1 MEENTKEPAKIK
13 TLQYASLIS
22 MSAIIGILIALFQVA
37 IKYLFKGINSIY
49 DSSIETVTP
58 LAIYTPICAV
68 AVALF
73 YIFVRYFKLT
83 LSKGTYVLSKYLSQ
97 EKVKLYEY
105 PLLIIGFGL
114 SLFAGLPV
122 GAVEVCQCVGVGL
135 ASELYKR
142 TEIKDI
148 DSFDSISSASFGA
161 AFMSPLAG
169 LAYGLESRKW
179 KVNWLYVIKLIL
191 TIAITVGS
199 CYLTLMLFKQ
209 QNSFMF
215 RMGMFEKFS
224 WKSLWTYALMGV
236 IIAGAAFVLNLSTL
250 KLKTIFENKKKYKN
264 IATILT
270 VIVIFAA
277 LLCTFFGLKNQWYT
291 FSLAGYDGSRI
302 ISNFDMFKR
311 AGLLVGT
318 VFLWAFYILLI
329 PHSNLI
335 GGKIVPLLTMGGL
348 IGLCCVWNAK
358 DNNIIQADESFMM
371 VATGM
376 FALFGVVYK
385 KPATAVCLALTFST
399 WSLIPYQLLP
409 LIFTIAPGYLL
420 LILTKLPSWNE
431 CLGIPDSLQ
440 IIEEKKE
447 TDVVSRKNGSK
458 NHKY

>member
-1 MEENTKEPAKIK
+1 MEENTKQTAKIK
-13 TLQYASLIS
+13 ILQYASFIS
-22 MSAIIGILIALFQVA
+22 ISIVIGILIALFQVA

-49 DSSIETVTP
+49 ESSIETVTP
-58 LAIYTPICAV
+58 LAIYTSICV
-68 AVALF
+68 IAVALF

-83 LSKGTYVLSKYLSQ
+83 LSKGTYVLLRYLSQ

-142 TEIKDI
+142 TEVKDADI
-148 DSFDSISSASFGA
+148 FDSVSSASFGA

-179 KVNWLYVIKLIL
+179 KVNWLYIIKLVL

-224 WKSLWTYALMGV
+224 WESLWTYFLMGV
-236 IIAGAAFVLNLSTL
+236 IIAGAAFILNLSTL
-250 KLKTIFENKKKYKN
+250 KFKTLFENRKKYRD
-264 IATILT
+264 IATIFTAIILFT
-270 VIVIFAA
+270 A

-302 ISNFDMFKR
+302 ISNFDRFKKV
-311 AGLLVGT
+311 GLLFAT

-358 DNNIIQADESFMM
+358 DNNIIQTDESFMM
-371 VATGM
+371 VVTGM

-385 KPATAVCLALTFST
+385 KPVTAVCLALTFST
-399 WSLIPYQLLP
+399 WSLIPYQILP
-409 LIFTIAPGYLL
+409 LVLTIAPGYLL

-447 TDVVSRKNGSK
+447 TDIVSRKNSET